1 MNIIC
6 KCKQPFVSSTLSV
19 TRHLVVPSII
29 NTTTNLLHFENHY
42 VKQNNIKNHVIK
54 LTNKICLQIEQY
66 RQRKIIMLII
76 HY

>member
-29 NTTTNLLHFENHY
+29 NTTTNLLFLENYY
-42 VKQNNIKNHVIK
+42 VKQNNIKNLNKI
-54 LTNKICLQIEQY
+54 TNKNMFTNRTIST
-66 RQRKIIMLII
+66 K
-76 HY
+76 